1 MEKLLELAKKW
12 LTLLGVES
20 SHFNNNIETFLRI
33 CLILLFAAL
42 LWGLLRIIL
51 LFIKKKLII
60 HLNLSDKGK
69 SYIITILKRIITII
83 SLIFLFQLTSG
94 SFADGEKFLSG
105 YLKIIVIAI
114 IICSITI
121 LDNFIKIGYDII
133 NLKNKYKQR
142 PIKGFMQILQIAIY
156 FIGAILIVAAIIEKS
171 PLGLLTGLGAFAAVL
186 SFIFKDTILGFVA
199 GIQLSYNDMVKPGD
213 WIVVNNTLANGVVI
227 DISLITVKVQNFDNT
242 IINVPTYS
250 LINTPFQ
257 NWRGMEES
265 AGRRI
270 TLNLNIDANSV
281 KFCDSAEIAVF
292 GKYVQIP
299 ENIGAHGDNKREIT
313 NLELYRIYL
322 FKMLLENPQINRE
335 LTYMVRYMQPGPQG
349 IPMQIYCFSKHKGWV
364 IYEGIQA
371 AILEQA
377 VASAAIFK
385 INLLQTMF
393 YTSV

>member
-12 LTLLGVES
+12 LTLMGFES
-20 SHFNNNIETFLRI
+20 SHFNNNIEIFLRI

-42 LWGLLRIIL
+42 LWGLLRVIL
-51 LFIKKKLII
+51 LFIKKKLIV

-69 SYIITILKRIITII
+69 TYIITILKRTTTII
-83 SLIFLFQLTSG
+83 ALIFLFQLTSG
-94 SFADGEKFLSG
+94 TFTDGEKFLSG

-114 IICSITI
+114 IICSIAI
-121 LDNFIKIGYDII
+121 LNDFIKIGYDII

-281 KFCDSAEIAVF
+281 KFCDSAEIAIF

-299 ENIGAHGDNKREIT
+299 ENIGAHGDKKREIT

-322 FKMLLENPQINRE
+322 FKMLLENPQINKE

-385 INLLQTMF
+385 INLLQTML